1 MPLPVSKKKVGL
13 GRALIHKRAK
23 DARELRESGRYMTD
37 IAKDSSAKLHS
48 VTQERDLDEF
58 LNTAQLAATDFTAEK
73 QNVRII
79 HTPTVASQN
88 PFLLTSQEEQD
99 ALRKHYEH
107 RTQLR
112 VPRRPPWTKSITPA
126 QLDRQEKDA
135 ILDWRRNLAQLQ
147 ENENLLLT
155 PFERNLEVWRQLW
168 RVVERSHL
176 VVQIV
181 DARNPLRFR
190 CEDLESYVNDV
201 EGPEGEKGTGKGLR
215 KSLLLINKSD
225 LLTKDQRRQWADYFD
240 SQGIQYAFF
249 SALDAKI
256 LQEMRQAAED
266 AAASVTV
273 AATTV
278 QQDAPN
284 NTQQSESGSEEEG
297 EEALDPADA
306 DVAAKLTRLAVKE
319 ADEEEQAEGESA
331 KPDSE
336 GHEEDDEE
344 SEDEEE
350 GEEYDRYVPR
360 ARDENEDLRTRVL
373 SVLELEEL
381 FIRSAPELSSSWGF
395 PSTPEFA
402 DSQGKVPPKLIVG
415 LVGYPNVGKSST
427 INALLGE
434 KKVSVSSTPGKT
446 KHFQTIHLS
455 SSIMLCDCPGLV
467 FPQFATTKAE
477 LICDGVLP
485 IDQMREYS
493 APVALVVKRVPPE
506 ILEATYGLTIKRKS
520 VDEGGDGRSVTEW
533 DFLAAYAIAR
543 GFARSS
549 VGNPDEAR
557 AARYVLKDYVN
568 GKLLYCQPPP
578 GIQPEQFN
586 ETSNAEVLKR
596 LLALRKKKAPTTRV
610 GKMAE
615 TYIPVAP
622 PTPGSEAISAT
633 EGSRSRALDD
643 RFFDHS
649 DTLSSRPFVQGGTRS
664 GMQISRNQLYP
675 HQNVVLNDGTV
686 LDADQ
691 ARRMAVLQQAGA
703 MMAGNKKHHK
713 AKKVKLRKQFIAN
726 GYD

>member
-1 MPLPVSKKKVGL
+1 
-13 GRALIHKRAK
+13 
-23 DARELRESGRYMTD
+23 
-37 IAKDSSAKLHS
+37 
-48 VTQERDLDEF
+48 
-58 LNTAQLAATDFTAEK
+58 
-73 QNVRII
+73 
-79 HTPTVASQN
+79 
-88 PFLLTSQEEQD
+88 
-99 ALRKHYEH
+99 
-107 RTQLR
+107 
-112 VPRRPPWTKSITPA
+112 
-126 QLDRQEKDA
+126 
-135 ILDWRRNLAQLQ
+135 
-147 ENENLLLT
+147 
-155 PFERNLEVWRQLW
+155 
-168 RVVERSHL
+168 
-176 VVQIV
+176 
-181 DARNPLRFR
+181 
-190 CEDLESYVNDV
+190 
-201 EGPEGEKGTGKGLR
+201 
-215 KSLLLINKSD
+215 
-225 LLTKDQRRQWADYFD
+225 
-240 SQGIQYAFF
+240 
-249 SALDAKI
+249 
-256 LQEMRQAAED
+256 MRQAAED
-266 AAASVTV
+266 AAASVAV
-273 AATTV
+273 AATTT

-284 NTQQSESGSEEEG
+284 NAPQSESGSEDEG
-297 EEALDPADA
+297 EETLDPADA
-306 DVAAKLTRLAVKE
+306 EVAAKLTRLAVQSAQE
-319 ADEEEQAEGESA
+319 GGGAGGEST

-336 GHEEDDEE
+336 GHEEEDEG
-344 SEDEEE
+344 SEEEEE
-350 GEEYDRYVPR
+350 GEEYDGYVPR

-381 FIRSAPELSSSWGF
+381 FMRSAPDLSK
-395 PSTPEFA
+395 FA

-493 APVALVVKRVPPE
+493 APVALVVKRVPPQ
-506 ILEATYGLTIKRKS
+506 ILEATYGLTIKRRS
-520 VDEGGDGRSVTEW
+520 VDEGGDGTSVTEW

-557 AARYVLKDYVN
+557 ASRYILKDYVN

-578 GIQPEQFN
+578 GVQPDQFN

-622 PTPGSEAISAT
+622 STPGSENVSAT
-633 EGSRSRALDD
+633 EGSRTRALDD
-643 RFFDHS
+643 RFFDQS
-649 DTLSSRPFVQGGTRS
+649 DELSSRPFVQGGARS

-686 LDADQ
+686 LDANQ
-691 ARRMAVLQQAGA
+691 ARRMAVMQQAGA
-703 MMAGNKKHHK
+703 MLAGNKKHHK
-713 AKKVKLRKQFIAN
+713 AKKVKLRKQLIAN

>member
-1 MPLPVSKKKVGL
+1 
-13 GRALIHKRAK
+13 
-23 DARELRESGRYMTD
+23 
-37 IAKDSSAKLHS
+37 
-48 VTQERDLDEF
+48 
-58 LNTAQLAATDFTAEK
+58 
-73 QNVRII
+73 
-79 HTPTVASQN
+79 
-88 PFLLTSQEEQD
+88 
-99 ALRKHYEH
+99 
-107 RTQLR
+107 
-112 VPRRPPWTKSITPA
+112 
-126 QLDRQEKDA
+126 
-135 ILDWRRNLAQLQ
+135 
-147 ENENLLLT
+147 
-155 PFERNLEVWRQLW
+155 
-168 RVVERSHL
+168 
-176 VVQIV
+176 
-181 DARNPLRFR
+181 
-190 CEDLESYVNDV
+190 
-201 EGPEGEKGTGKGLR
+201 
-215 KSLLLINKSD
+215 
-225 LLTKDQRRQWADYFD
+225 
-240 SQGIQYAFF
+240 
-249 SALDAKI
+249 
-256 LQEMRQAAED
+256 MRQAAED
-266 AAASVTV
+266 AEASAAV

-284 NTQQSESGSEEEG
+284 NTQQNESGSEEEG
-297 EEALDPADA
+297 DEALDPADA
-306 DVAAKLTRLAVKE
+306 EVEAKMTRLAVKD
-319 ADEEEQAEGESA
+319 ADDEEQAGGESA

-350 GEEYDRYVPR
+350 GEDYDDYVPR

-381 FIRSAPELSSSWGF
+381 FVRSAPELSK
-395 PSTPEFA
+395 FA

-493 APVALVVKRVPPE
+493 APVALVVKRIPPE

-557 AARYVLKDYVN
+557 AARYILKDYVN

-578 GIQPEQFN
+578 GVQPEQFN

-622 PTPGSEAISAT
+622 STPGSEA
-633 EGSRSRALDD
+633 
-643 RFFDHS
+643 
-649 DTLSSRPFVQGGTRS
+649 
-664 GMQISRNQLYP
+664 
-675 HQNVVLNDGTV
+675 
-686 LDADQ
+686 
-691 ARRMAVLQQAGA
+691 
-703 MMAGNKKHHK
+703 
-713 AKKVKLRKQFIAN
+713 
-726 GYD
+726 